1 MPTVSMKDMLDAGVH
16 FGHQTQRWNPKM
28 KPFIYTERG
37 GVHIVDLQK
46 TQEYAEIALKYVT
59 ELASRG
65 GRLLFVG
72 TKKQAQEAI
81 REAAYRTGQ
90 FFVVKR
96 WLGGMLTNFDT
107 IKASIDRL
115 RKVDQMRASGELE
128 LFTKKERMQIE
139 KNYQKLSEYLEGIR
153 EMKSLPD
160 AIFVVDVPNEH
171 IAVAE
176 ANRLGIPVIAIL
188 DTNADPDVVTYPI
201 PGNDD
206 SVRSIKLFTSLI
218 ADAYIEGAKQYQEKI
233 AASVDKEMAAE
244 ASQESSD
251 KDAKPEKKR
260 QARGRTA
267 KGSSDSN
274 KPEVVKMPKRRLV
287 AAGLAEKIELEE
299 EVSSSAEA
307 ASSESTEGTT
317 E

>member
-1 MPTVSMKDMLDAGVH
+1 MKDMLDAGVH

-46 TQEYAEIALKYVT
+46 TQEYAETALKYVT

-307 ASSESTEGTT
+307 GSSESTEGTT

>member
-46 TQEYAEIALKYVT
+46 TQEHAEIALKYVT
-59 ELASRG
+59 DLASRG

-115 RKVDQMRASGELE
+115 RRVDQMRASGELE

-153 EMKSLPD
+153 EMKSLPE
-160 AIFVVDVPNEH
+160 AIFVIDVPNEH

-233 AASVDKEMAAE
+233 AASVDKELDVE
-244 ASQESSD
+244 IKEPVE
-251 KDAKPEKKR
+251 KEAKPERKR
-260 QARGRTA
+260 QTRSRSS
-267 KGSSDSN
+267 KGNSESSN
-274 KPEVVKMPKRRLV
+274 PEVVKMPKRRLV

-299 EVSSSAEA
+299 EVSAAKEA
-307 ASSESTEGTT
+307 DHNESSEETKE
-317 E
+317 